1 MKLFFK
7 ETVWREV
14 KVSLSQE
21 QEKVVAERVQR
32 GEISNADDLYD
43 YLYDEV
49 GTQPYHNDFELETAE
64 PMSREENDDQCT
76 IEVYLTDG
84 KKVEPDVTN

>member
-32 GEISNADDLYD
+32 GEIANADDLYD

-49 GTQPYHNDFELETAE
+49 GTQPYHNDFELETVE

>member
-49 GTQPYHNDFELETAE
+49 GTQPYHNDFELETVE
-64 PMSREENDDQCT
+64 PMSREENDDQYT